1 MIKPITQFLFT
12 TFVCLN
18 VCNVAF
24 ARQSDNQFTIAN
36 QAFQS
41 GLYLEARNLFE
52 PLLATTDEN
61 HSTNI
66 KIYFETYL
74 NLGEYENGLIRIE
87 ELLKNSPEDPS
98 LLYIKGRFLVTIGKL
113 SEAEQV
119 FISAQKID
127 DGYLPN
133 LLEIANLLE
142 MTGRKNQAYGYYRA
156 IALEHRRGRLNDA
169 QSIAI
174 AGRAFAKLEDFH
186 EANQVY
192 KLAHQVDPKY
202 IQNLAWWADLFASKY
217 NTADAKRTYEEAI
230 SLNPH
235 NADLYVGFA
244 RSSQG
249 LTMQGEL
256 ANKALKENPNH
267 IDALNLLAELQIL
280 DGDYD
285 QAEKT
290 LAEALKINP
299 VYEPSLAYL
308 ATIFHLQGDKAGYAK
323 IENQI
328 LEINRYCSNFYTIL
342 AENCVRRFRYKD
354 VVEFCFKAISKD
366 QRNWQA
372 YALIGANLLRIGEI
386 DNARNYLETGFKGD
400 PFNVFARNT
409 LELLDEYANFENFES
424 EHFSLMIHKSESDI
438 LGQPILVFAEECFD
452 SLAKRYPYR
461 AEKKIRI
468 EAYNDHDDFA
478 VRISGLPGI
487 SLLGV
492 CFGDVLALDTPRA
505 QKNSKY
511 NWARTLWH
519 ELAHVMALG
528 LSNNRVP
535 RWFTEGLSVYEE
547 MRARRYWHRKMDME
561 FYSARDQGLLLP
573 LRDINEGFT
582 RPKYPEQIMLTYY
595 QSGKFIQYLTK
606 RYGFKAIVEILKGF
620 GSGYDLEKSFQTVLN
635 LNIDEVEKLLWQDIE
650 AERKLFGPVFTNIPP
665 VISSVEKEKSH
676 FENLF
681 MESKNPFFEILV
693 KANELVKEK
702 NYQLAEK
709 QFLKALEIYPYYTQS
724 GNPYLGL
731 ADIYREESDS
741 SKLQTILEKYL
752 EVSEF
757 GAKEA
762 RELGNIYE
770 YLGKKESAKSYY
782 LRSMQVEPYHLN
794 THIRLADLFKES
806 QNFSIEAQERQA
818 ILALDPLDRSNAYY
832 QFALSYYNL
841 GNKLEAKRQVL
852 KSLELAPGYRYAQKL
867 LLKCVENLNESIQ

>member
-1 MIKPITQFLFT
+1 MTKKITQFFFT
-12 TFVCLN
+12 ILISLYVCVL
-18 VCNVAF
+18 AY
-24 ARQSDNQFTIAN
+24 AQESDNQFTIAN

-41 GLYLEARNLFE
+41 GKYLDARNLFE
-52 PLLATTDEN
+52 PLIETTDEN
-61 HSTNI
+61 HSAII

-74 NLGEYENGLIRIE
+74 NLGEYENGLNRVE
-87 ELLKNSPEDPS
+87 GLLNNSPEDAS
-98 LLYIKGRFLVTIGKL
+98 LLYIKGRFLVAIGKL
-113 SEAEQV
+113 SKAEQV
-119 FISAQKID
+119 FINTQNID

-142 MTGRKNQAYGYYRA
+142 ITGRKNQAYGYYRT
-156 IALEHRRGRLNDA
+156 IALEYRRGRLKDA

-192 KLAHQVDPKY
+192 KLAHQVDPKD
-202 IQNLAWWADLFASKY
+202 IQNLAWWAELFASKY

-249 LTMQGEL
+249 LTIQGEL

-280 DGDYD
+280 DADYEK
-285 QAEKT
+285 AEQT

-308 ATIFHLQGDKAGYAK
+308 ATIFHLQGDKSGYSK
-323 IENQI
+323 IENQV

-386 DNARNYLETGFKGD
+386 DNARYYLERGFKGD

-409 LELLDEYANFENFES
+409 LELLDEYANFENLES

-438 LGQPILVFAEECFD
+438 LGKPILAFAEECFD
-452 SLAKRYPYR
+452 SLAKRYPYQ

-505 QKNSKY
+505 QPNSEY

-561 FYSARDQGLLLP
+561 FYSARDQGLLLS

-606 RYGFKAIVEILKGF
+606 RYGFKAIVEMLEGF
-620 GSGYDLEKSFQTVLN
+620 GNGYDLEKTFQIVLN

-650 AERKLFGPVFTNIPP
+650 AEREIFGPVFTNIPP
-665 VISSVEKEKSH
+665 VINSVEKEKSH
-676 FENLF
+676 FKNLF
-681 MESKNPFFEILV
+681 IESKNPFFENLV
-693 KANELVKEK
+693 KGNELVKENK
-702 NYQLAEK
+702 YQQAEEK
-709 QFLKALEIYPYYTQS
+709 FLKALEIYPYYTQS

-731 ADIYREESDS
+731 AHIYREESDS
-741 SKLQTILEKYL
+741 SKLQSILEKYL
-752 EVSEF
+752 TVSEF

-762 RELGNIYE
+762 RELGHIYE
-770 YLGKKESAKSYY
+770 YQGKNESAKSYY
-782 LRSMQVEPYHLN
+782 LRSMQVEPYDLN

-806 QNFSIEAQERQA
+806 QNFHTEAQERKA

-832 QFALSYYNL
+832 QLALSYYNF
-841 GNKLEAKRQVL
+841 GNTLDAKRQVL
-852 KSLELAPGYRYAQKL
+852 KSLESAPGYRDAQKL
-867 LLKCVENLNESIQ
+867 LLKCVDNLNENMQ